1 MPEPLQPINPS
12 GAPETIDVS
21 STNTMQLPKRN
32 GGKVVLLIVLAI
44 MLIAASIGG
53 VWYYMN
59 NKAKQEKSQT
69 QAQID
74 QLNAQ
79 VADLQKQL
87 DAANQVPSVAAGK
100 TIKSLYDLWING
112 TANNTDKNTLI
123 TESVNKGLVTT
134 ELEAALKSGKTNVL
148 CSVTKPQS
156 YVYTISSATDKKVV
170 SAVVISGTNKQGANV
185 DVTNVENAWKVSN
198 ISCLALQ

>member
-1 MPEPLQPINPS
+1 MPDPIQPINPS
-12 GAPETIDVS
+12 GAPEPIDVS

-32 GGKVVLLIVLAI
+32 GGKIALLVVLAVVLV
-44 MLIAASIGG
+44 AASVGG

-79 VADLQKQL
+79 IADLQKQL
-87 DAANQVPSVAAGK
+87 DEANQNPSVAAGK

-123 TESVNKGLVTT
+123 TESVIKGLVTA

-156 YVYTISSATDKKVV
+156 YVYTITSATDKKVV
-170 SAVVISGTNKQGANV
+170 SGIVISGTNKQGANV
-185 DVTNVENAWKVSN
+185 DVINAENVWKANN
-198 ISCLALQ
+198 ISCLVLQ

>member
-1 MPEPLQPINPS
+1 MPDPIQPINPS
-12 GAPETIDVS
+12 GAPEPIDVS

-32 GGKVVLLIVLAI
+32 GGKIALLVVLAVVLIS
-44 MLIAASIGG
+44 ASIGG

-59 NKAKQEKSQT
+59 NKANQEKSQT

-79 VADLQKQL
+79 IADLQKQL
-87 DAANQVPSVAAGK
+87 DEANQNPSVAAGK

-123 TESVNKGLVTT
+123 SESVNKGLVTA

-148 CSVTKPQS
+148 CSVTKPQN
-156 YVYTISSATDKKVV
+156 YVYTITSATDKKVV
-170 SAVVISGTNKQGANV
+170 SGVVISGTNKQAANV
-185 DVTNVENAWKVSN
+185 DVINLENAWKANS
-198 ISCLALQ
+198 ISCALLQ